1 VTVIFYLTHGNYS
14 AQTGYLMQSSTGSA
28 ITPQQMITTLKG
40 ISGHV
45 VFILCT
51 CNSGRIFESSIGS
64 ALYASGG
71 VYQGKNGEGRLS
83 ILCASTNTLSSY
95 YRVMDESASYDF
107 YSYAV
112 TRGLGWNMLTDGSVG
127 SPLADKNGDGKVT
140 VSELASFT
148 RGDTQRAISAFI
160 QKYGTADFAGSEYQ
174 FPRWKIA
181 DGDDDLVIF
190 AK

>member
-1 VTVIFYLTHGNYS
+1 
-14 AQTGYLMQSSTGSA
+14 
-28 ITPQQMITTLKG
+28 MITTLKG

-51 CNSGRIFESSIGS
+51 CNSGRILESSAGS

-107 YSYAV
+107 YTYAV

-148 RGDTQRAISAFI
+148 RGDTQRALSAFI
-160 QKYGTADFAGSEYQ
+160 QKYGTADFSGSEYQ